1 MTVKNLILAP
11 IHVTKVRPVL
21 EGHEGPP
28 QWRPSPSLCPPQMNI
43 VHLIIYYHVIGR
55 KFNKLLRAVE
65 NQYLL
70 NAVYM

>member
-1 MTVKNLILAP
+1 MF
-11 IHVTKVRPVL
+11 
-21 EGHEGPP
+21 EGHEGPL
-28 QWRPSPSLCPPQMNI
+28 QWRPSPFLCPLQMNI

>member
-1 MTVKNLILAP
+1 MLVPTD
-11 IHVTKVRPVL
+11 VTKVRPVF
-21 EGHEGPP
+21 EGHEGPL
-28 QWRPSPSLCPPQMNI
+28 QWRPSPFLCPLQMNI

-55 KFNKLLRAVE
+55 KFNKLLRAAE